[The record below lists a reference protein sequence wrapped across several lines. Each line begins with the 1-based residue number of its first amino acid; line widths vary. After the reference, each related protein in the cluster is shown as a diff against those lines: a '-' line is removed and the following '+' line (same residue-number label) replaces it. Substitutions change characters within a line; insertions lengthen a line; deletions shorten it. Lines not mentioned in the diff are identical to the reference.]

1 MRRNDRT
8 PATSEAEADVKKAH
22 MTAVASFTIEHYR
35 VLDEKGEPVGTLP
48 SFATDPDALVAMYR
62 AMVLTRTFDA
72 KAVALQRTG
81 KLGTFAASLGQEAV
95 GVGIA
100 FAMKPEDV
108 LVPSYREQ
116 SAQFVR
122 GMTMTQCLLYWG
134 GDERGSDFGAG
145 ARHDF
150 PNAVPIGTQIPHA
163 VGAAYAFK
171 LRREPRVAVTVF
183 GDGGSSKGDFYEG
196 MNMAGVWRLP
206 VVFVLNDNQWAISCP
221 RPMQSA
227 AQTLA
232 QKAIAAGIE
241 GRQVDGNDVIAMRQ
255 AMAEALEKA
264 RKGGGP
270 TLIEALTYR
279 LCDHTTA
286 DDATRYRDAQAVNTE
301 WKREPVNRLRD
312 YMHAKGLWNKEREE
326 ALVHECTEE
335 VNRAVEAYLA
345 APAPTVEHMFDHLYA
360 SLPKS
365 LVPQLEMARKYAKG
379 AKGGHG

>member
-1 MRRNDRT
+1 
-8 PATSEAEADVKKAH
+8 
-22 MTAVASFTIEHYR
+22 MTAVASFTIEHFR
-35 VLDEKGEPVGTLP
+35 VLDEKGEPVAALP
-48 SFATDPDALVAMYR
+48 SFAQDPEALVAMYR
-62 AMVLTRTFDA
+62 AMVLTRVFDA

-100 FAMKPEDV
+100 SAMKPQDV

-122 GMTMTQCLLYWG
+122 GMTMAQCLLYWG
-134 GDERGSDFGAG
+134 GDERGSDFAG
-145 ARHDF
+145 VARGDF
-150 PNAVPIGTQIPHA
+150 PNAVPIATQVPHA

-171 LRREPRVAVTVF
+171 LRKEPRVAVTVL
-183 GDGGSSKGDFYEG
+183 GDGGSSKGDFYEA

-221 RPMQSA
+221 RTQQTA

-241 GRQVDGNDVIAMRQ
+241 GRQVDGNDVIAIR
-255 AMAEALEKA
+255 ASVGEAIEKA
-264 RKGGGP
+264 RAGGGP
-270 TLIEALTYR
+270 TVVEALTYR

-286 DDATRYRDAQAVNTE
+286 DDATRYRDSEAVNVE
-301 WKREPVNRLRD
+301 WRREPVNRLRD
-312 YMHAKGLWNKEREE
+312 YLARTGVWNKEREE
-326 ALVHECTEE
+326 ALVHECTEA
-335 VNRAVEAYLA
+335 VNRAVDEYLA
-345 APAPTVEHMFDHLYA
+345 TPAPTVEHMFDHLYA
-360 SLPKS
+360 VLPKA
-365 LVPQLEMARKYAKG
+365 LEPQREMARKYA